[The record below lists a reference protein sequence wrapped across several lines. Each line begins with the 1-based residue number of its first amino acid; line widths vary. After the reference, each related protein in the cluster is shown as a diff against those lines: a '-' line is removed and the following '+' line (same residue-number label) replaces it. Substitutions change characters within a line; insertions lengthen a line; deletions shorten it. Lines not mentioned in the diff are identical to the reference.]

1 MMNKNSIN
9 TFILLVF
16 CLDIILL
23 VLLKGSNDV
32 LDLFLRLLAF
42 PGLVWILYLYF
53 KSLDFSIDGEIS
65 ENMPSESDF
74 EFDRAPESQFQDL
87 INLSFLFLKDL
98 NKNFEA
104 SMFFLQPNSD
114 CFAIKDSMSD
124 NFCEK
129 ISTSSEV
136 LKNIALK
143 KKSTIIYQK
152 DNKEIWEEIY
162 KDNSQRGSECII
174 IQPIFLNG
182 RLTGLLVVHMKHFS
196 DLNPND
202 QLMIEHLAAIIS
214 IEILDLDVLEKTI
227 NKKENQSRVF
237 DLFSQINFKLSES
250 DILNKYRNLIHYFF
264 KYDCLTFSML
274 DTDSKN
280 ANIKLIDGIKKYLPQ
295 DNHFNVNGTING
307 LPYVKNCKINSSNN
321 KYNLFRFSSSE
332 QNHEL
337 ENSFLGFPILVNDNP
352 WGAILIERF
361 NNQAFNENDEK
372 LLSLI
377 CKALQANML
386 WHIEYQNMYE
396 NAIKD
401 GLTGLLNHKT
411 YMDRAKE
418 EIERGRRF
426 QHRLVFLIFDLDKF
440 KRINDTYGHPY
451 GDYVIRTT
459 SNIIKKNVRSIDLV
473 ARYGGEE
480 FAVVLVNT
488 NTEAAL
494 TVAKRI
500 VKNIEEYNFTM
511 NDNDVNMT
519 ISCGLSE
526 YPSDSDQLKD
536 LIQFADEG
544 LYKTKD
550 NGGNDVTVYNTIVN

>member
-1 MMNKNSIN
+1 MNKNSIN
-9 TFILLVF
+9 TFILLAF

-65 ENMPSESDF
+65 ENMSSESDF
-74 EFDRAPESQFQDL
+74 ELDRAPESQFQDL

-152 DNKEIWEEIY
+152 DNREMWEEIY

-227 NKKENQSRVF
+227 NRKENQSRVF

-274 DTDSKN
+274 GTDSNN

-361 NNQAFNENDEK
+361 NNQVFNENDEK

-440 KRINDTYGHPY
+440 KRINDTFGHPY

>member
-1 MMNKNSIN
+1 MNKNSIN

-227 NKKENQSRVF
+227 NRKENQARVF

-440 KRINDTYGHPY
+440 KRINDTLGHPY

-511 NDNDVNMT
+511 NNNDVNMT

-550 NGGNDVTVYNTIVN
+550 NGGNDVTVYKSIVN

>member
-104 SMFFLQPNSD
+104 SMFFLEPNSD

-295 DNHFNVNGTING
+295 ENHFNVNGTING

-440 KRINDTYGHPY
+440 KRINDTLGHPY

-511 NDNDVNMT
+511 NNNDVNMT

>member
-1 MMNKNSIN
+1 MMNKKSIN
-9 TFILLVF
+9 TLILLVF
-16 CLDIILL
+16 CLNVILL
-23 VLLKGSNDV
+23 VFLKGSNDV
-32 LDLFLRLLAF
+32 IDLFLRLLVF
-42 PGLVWILYLYF
+42 PGLVWILYFYF
-53 KSLDFSIDGEIS
+53 KSLDSSIEVEDSEKIFSK
-65 ENMPSESDF
+65 NDF
-74 EFDRAPESQFQDL
+74 ELDRAPESHFQDL

-104 SMFFLQPNSD
+104 SMFFLQPSSN

-124 NFCEK
+124 NFFEK
-129 ISTSSEV
+129 ISTDSKV
-136 LKNIALK
+136 LKNIAHT
-143 KKSTIIYQK
+143 KKSIIIYQK

-162 KDNSQRGSECII
+162 KNNSHRGSECMI
-174 IQPIFLNG
+174 IQPLFLNG
-182 RLTGLLVVHMKHFS
+182 ILTGLLVVHMKHFS

-202 QLMIEHLAAIIS
+202 QIMIEHLAAIIS
-214 IEILDLDVLEKTI
+214 LEILNLDVLEKTI
-227 NKKENQSRVF
+227 NKKEDQSRVF
-237 DLFSQINFKLSES
+237 DLLLQINFKHSEA

-264 KYDCLTFSML
+264 NYDCLTFSML
-274 DTDSKN
+274 DADSNN
-280 ANIKLIDGIKKYLPQ
+280 ADIKLIDGIKKYLPQ

-307 LPYVKNCKINSSNN
+307 LPYVKNCKINSADNN
-321 KYNLFRFSSSE
+321 YNLFRFSSSE
-332 QNHEL
+332 QNHET
-337 ENSFLGFPILVNDNP
+337 ENSFLGFPIIVNDNL

-361 NNQAFNENDEK
+361 NNQVFNENDEK

-411 YMDRAKE
+411 YIDRANQ

-440 KRINDTYGHPY
+440 KRINDTFGHPY
-451 GDYVIRTT
+451 GDYVIKTT

-494 TVAKRI
+494 AVAKRI

-526 YPSDSDQLKD
+526 YPSDSDNLKD

-550 NGGNDVTVYNTIVN
+550 NGGNDVTVYSTI

>member
-152 DNKEIWEEIY
+152 DNREIWEEIY

-250 DILNKYRNLIHYFF
+250 DILNKYRHLIHYFF

-295 DNHFNVNGTING
+295 ENHFNVNGTING

-440 KRINDTYGHPY
+440 KRINDTLGHPY

-511 NDNDVNMT
+511 NNNDVNMT

>member
-1 MMNKNSIN
+1 MNKKSIN
-9 TFILLVF
+9 NFIVLFF
-16 CLDIILL
+16 CLNIILL

-32 LDLFLRLLAF
+32 LDLFLRLLTF
-42 PGLVWILYLYF
+42 PGLAWIMYLYF
-53 KSLDFSIDGEIS
+53 KSLDSSIDRDDS
-65 ENMPSESDF
+65 ENTPNKSDF
-74 EFDRAPESQFQDL
+74 ELKRVPESQFQDL
-87 INLSFLFLKDL
+87 IKLSFLFLKDL

-104 SMFFLQPNSD
+104 SIFFLQPNSD
-114 CFAIKDSMSD
+114 CFAIKDSMSA
-124 NFCEK
+124 NFFEE
-129 ISTSSEV
+129 ISTNSEV
-136 LKNIALK
+136 LKNIAHK

-152 DNKEIWEEIY
+152 DNKKIWEELY
-162 KDNSQRGSECII
+162 KDNSQRGSECMIL
-174 IQPIFLNG
+174 QPLFLNG
-182 RLTGLLVVHMKHFS
+182 ILTGLLVVHMKHFS

-214 IEILDLDVLEKTI
+214 LEILDLDALEKTI
-227 NKKENQSRVF
+227 NKKEDQSRVF
-237 DLFSQINFKLSES
+237 DLITQINFKHSES

-274 DTDSKN
+274 DTDSNN
-280 ANIKLIDGIKKYLPQ
+280 ANIKLIDGVKKYLPK
-295 DNHFNVNGTING
+295 DKHFNVNGTING

-332 QNHEL
+332 QNNEA
-337 ENSFLGFPILVNDNP
+337 ENNFLGFPIILNDKI

-361 NNQAFNENDEK
+361 SSQVFNDNDEK

-377 CKALQANML
+377 CKAIQSNML

-411 YMDRAKE
+411 YIERARE

-440 KRINDTYGHPY
+440 KRINDTLGHPY

-459 SNIIKKNVRSIDLV
+459 SNIIKENVRSIDLV

-500 VKNIEEYNFTM
+500 VKNVEDYNFSM
-511 NDNDVNMT
+511 NDSNVNMT

-526 YPSDSDQLKD
+526 YPSDSEQLKD

-550 NGGNDVTVYNTIVN
+550 NGGNDVTVYSKIMS

>member
-129 ISTSSEV
+129 IFTSSEV

-152 DNKEIWEEIY
+152 DNREMWEEIY

-227 NKKENQSRVF
+227 NSKKNQSRIF
-237 DLFSQINFKLSES
+237 DLFLQINFKHSES

-274 DTDSKN
+274 DTDSNN

-411 YMDRAKE
+411 YIDRARE

-440 KRINDTYGHPY
+440 KRINDTFGHPY

>member
-1 MMNKNSIN
+1 
-9 TFILLVF
+9 
-16 CLDIILL
+16 
-23 VLLKGSNDV
+23 
-32 LDLFLRLLAF
+32 
-42 PGLVWILYLYF
+42 
-53 KSLDFSIDGEIS
+53 
-65 ENMPSESDF
+65 
-74 EFDRAPESQFQDL
+74 
-87 INLSFLFLKDL
+87 
-98 NKNFEA
+98 
-104 SMFFLQPNSD
+104 
-114 CFAIKDSMSD
+114 
-124 NFCEK
+124 
-129 ISTSSEV
+129 
-136 LKNIALK
+136 
-143 KKSTIIYQK
+143 
-152 DNKEIWEEIY
+152 
-162 KDNSQRGSECII
+162 
-174 IQPIFLNG
+174 
-182 RLTGLLVVHMKHFS
+182 
-196 DLNPND
+196 
-202 QLMIEHLAAIIS
+202 
-214 IEILDLDVLEKTI
+214 
-227 NKKENQSRVF
+227 
-237 DLFSQINFKLSES
+237 
-250 DILNKYRNLIHYFF
+250 
-264 KYDCLTFSML
+264 
-274 DTDSKN
+274 
-280 ANIKLIDGIKKYLPQ
+280 
-295 DNHFNVNGTING
+295 G

-332 QNHEL
+332 KNHEL
-337 ENSFLGFPILVNDNP
+337 ENNFLGFPILVNDNT

-411 YMDRAKE
+411 YIDRARE

-440 KRINDTYGHPY
+440 KRINDTFGHPY

>member
-1 MMNKNSIN
+1 MMNKKSIN
-9 TFILLVF
+9 TFIVLVF
-16 CLDIILL
+16 CLNIILL

-32 LDLFLRLLAF
+32 LDLFLRLLAL
-42 PGLVWILYLYF
+42 PGLIWISYLYF
-53 KSLDFSIDGEIS
+53 KSLDSSIDSDYS
-65 ENMPSESDF
+65 EDIPSKSNFDSD
-74 EFDRAPESQFQDL
+74 RSPESQFRDL
-87 INLSFLFLKDL
+87 IKLSFVFLKDL

-104 SMFFLQPNSD
+104 SIFFLQPNSD
-114 CFAIKDSMSD
+114 CFEIKDSTSD
-124 NFCEK
+124 NFFEK

-136 LKNIALK
+136 LKNIDHK

-152 DNKEIWEEIY
+152 DNKEIWEKIY

-174 IQPIFLNG
+174 IQPLFLNG
-182 RLTGLLVVHMKHFS
+182 FLTGLLVVHLDHFS

-214 IEILDLDVLEKTI
+214 LEILDLDALEKTI

-237 DLFSQINFKLSES
+237 DLITQINFKHSES
-250 DILNKYRNLIHYFF
+250 DIFNKYRNLIHYFF
-264 KYDCLTFSML
+264 KYDCLTFSMREA
-274 DTDSKN
+274 DSNN

-295 DNHFNVNGTING
+295 DNHFNINGTING

-332 QNHEL
+332 QNNEA
-337 ENSFLGFPILVNDNP
+337 ENNFLGFSIILNDKIG
-352 WGAILIERF
+352 GAILIERF
-361 NNQAFNENDEK
+361 NSQVFNENDEK

-377 CKALQANML
+377 CKAIQSNML

-411 YMDRAKE
+411 YIDRARE
-418 EIERGRRF
+418 EIERARRF

-440 KRINDTYGHPY
+440 KRINDTLGHPY

-511 NDNDVNMT
+511 DDSSINMT

-550 NGGNDVTVYNTIVN
+550 NGGNDVTVYSKIMS

>member
-129 ISTSSEV
+129 IFTSSEV

-182 RLTGLLVVHMKHFS
+182 SLTGLLVVHMKHFS

-227 NKKENQSRVF
+227 NRKENQSREF
-237 DLFSQINFKLSES
+237 DLFSQINFKLSEY

-274 DTDSKN
+274 DADSNN
-280 ANIKLIDGIKKYLPQ
+280 ANIKLIDGIKKYLPH

-307 LPYVKNCKINSSNN
+307 LPYVKNCKINSSHN

-411 YMDRAKE
+411 YIDRARE

-440 KRINDTYGHPY
+440 KRINDTFGHPY

>member
-1 MMNKNSIN
+1 MNKNSIN

-227 NKKENQSRVF
+227 NRKENQSRVF

-295 DNHFNVNGTING
+295 ENHFNVNGTING

-440 KRINDTYGHPY
+440 KRINDTLGHPY

-511 NDNDVNMT
+511 NDNDVKMT

>member
-227 NKKENQSRVF
+227 NRKENQSRVF

-295 DNHFNVNGTING
+295 ENHFNVNGTING

-440 KRINDTYGHPY
+440 KRINDTLGHPY

-511 NDNDVNMT
+511 NNNDVNMT

>member
-1 MMNKNSIN
+1 MNKNSIN

-74 EFDRAPESQFQDL
+74 EFDRAPESQFQNL

-114 CFAIKDSMSD
+114 YFAIKDSMSD

-227 NKKENQSRVF
+227 NRKENQSRVF

-332 QNHEL
+332 QNLEL

-377 CKALQANML
+377 CKALQTNML

-440 KRINDTYGHPY
+440 KRINDTLGHPY

-511 NDNDVNMT
+511 NNNDVNMT

-550 NGGNDVTVYNTIVN
+550 NGGNDVTVYKSIVN

>member
-1 MMNKNSIN
+1 MNKNSIN

-74 EFDRAPESQFQDL
+74 EFDKAPESQFQDL

-227 NKKENQSRVF
+227 NRKENQSRVF

-295 DNHFNVNGTING
+295 EKHFNVNGTING

-411 YMDRAKE
+411 YMDRARE

-440 KRINDTYGHPY
+440 KRINDTLGHPY

-550 NGGNDVTVYNTIVN
+550 NGGNDVTVYNTIAN

>member
-1 MMNKNSIN
+1 MNKNSIN

-23 VLLKGSNDV
+23 VLLKGSNNV

-129 ISTSSEV
+129 IFTSSEV

-196 DLNPND
+196 ALNPND

-214 IEILDLDVLEKTI
+214 LEILDLDVLEKTI
-227 NKKENQSRVF
+227 NRIDNQSRVF
-237 DLFSQINFKLSES
+237 DLFSQINFKHSET
-250 DILNKYRNLIHYFF
+250 DILNRYRNLIHYFF
-264 KYDCLTFSML
+264 KYDCLTFSVL
-274 DTDSKN
+274 DANSNN

-361 NNQAFNENDEK
+361 NNQAFDENDEK

-411 YMDRAKE
+411 YIDRARE

-440 KRINDTYGHPY
+440 KRINDTFGHPY

-550 NGGNDVTVYNTIVN
+550 NGGNDVTVYKSIVN

>member
-1 MMNKNSIN
+1 MNKNSIN

-114 CFAIKDSMSD
+114 YFAIKDSMSN

-129 ISTSSEV
+129 ISKSSEI
-136 LKNIALK
+136 LKNIAHK

-227 NKKENQSRVF
+227 NRKENQSRVF

-250 DILNKYRNLIHYFF
+250 DILNKYRNLIQYFF

-321 KYNLFRFSSSE
+321 KYSLFRFSSSE

-411 YMDRAKE
+411 YIDRARE

-440 KRINDTYGHPY
+440 KRINDTFGHPY

-550 NGGNDVTVYNTIVN
+550 NGGNDVTVYSTIVN

>member
-1 MMNKNSIN
+1 MNKNSIN

-23 VLLKGSNDV
+23 VLLKGTNDV
-32 LDLFLRLLAF
+32 LDLFIRLLAF
-42 PGLVWILYLYF
+42 LGLIWILYLYF
-53 KSLDFSIDGEIS
+53 KSLYLSIDGESS
-65 ENMPSESDF
+65 EKMSSESDF
-74 EFDRAPESQFQDL
+74 ELDRAPESQFQDL

-104 SMFFLQPNSD
+104 AMFFLQPNSD
-114 CFAIKDSMSD
+114 CFAIKDSMS
-124 NFCEK
+124 NSFCEK
-129 ISTSSEV
+129 ISTNSEV
-136 LKNIALK
+136 LKNIAHK

-152 DNKEIWEEIY
+152 DNREIWEEIY

-182 RLTGLLVVHMKHFS
+182 SLTGLLVVHMKHFS

-214 IEILDLDVLEKTI
+214 LEILDLDVLEKTI
-227 NKKENQSRVF
+227 NRKENQSRVF
-237 DLFSQINFKLSES
+237 DLFTQINFKHSES
-250 DILNKYRNLIHYFF
+250 DILNKYRNLIHYLF

-274 DTDSKN
+274 DTDLNN
-280 ANIKLIDGIKKYLPQ
+280 ANIKLIDGIKKYLPK

-307 LPYVKNCKINSSNN
+307 LPYVKNCKINSSDN

-332 QNHEL
+332 KNHEL
-337 ENSFLGFPILVNDNP
+337 ENSFLGFPIIVNDNP
-352 WGAILIERF
+352 WGAIMIERF
-361 NNQAFNENDEK
+361 NNHVFNENDEK

-386 WHIEYQNMYE
+386 WHIQYQNMYE

-411 YMDRAKE
+411 YIDRARE

-440 KRINDTYGHPY
+440 KRINDTFGHPY

-494 TVAKRI
+494 TVARRI

-550 NGGNDVTVYNTIVN
+550 NGGNDVTVYNTIMN